1 MNRAARRLVAAL
13 LLGPALAA
21 AAHDDDGA
29 FLADASSLPLPTYGM
44 QALTGRATD
53 EARVEFAGLSING
66 SEHPHG
72 IGIVHDGARTRVG
85 LESLLAEL
93 GLVARR
99 DGADARVQTPLGNA
113 RVALGNCLAIS
124 GAHYCDA
131 QALGEAL
138 ALEILFDGG
147 EYLVRVRSAWPRA
160 GGDAVK
166 APPPIADVEAPLAS
180 ISHARSRFDY
190 RHDGNGGDFYGS
202 GEFGGGLG
210 DGYWRSAWFHD
221 GSGRR
226 GLFDYA
232 WISQRG
238 NTRMLLGHQ
247 IMGLDPLLPG
257 FDLLGAQA
265 AWTNAPRAVFTDAP
279 ETRRLVSDRVLP
291 DRMLRGEGP
300 PGGRAE
306 LYVNNVLVDSTPIAL
321 DGRYVL
327 NDTGPRVDA
336 LAVVQVHLYEHAFDS
351 VPLRIEDRSFQ
362 TGERLL
368 ADGTLVQFAGAGV
381 QGNPL
386 GDSTLG
392 GELDGK
398 AAGFWQMRYGVS
410 PAVTVE
416 TAVQHAQD
424 GSYAIGGVH
433 LGLGGFGTLSALA
446 GRNDDGAGALRVQTE
461 GQRRQWFWRG
471 YLQDEDAGY
480 RSGAGE
486 RELRYAESG
495 WLGRRWMVSL
505 VARSERD
512 LGTGREID
520 YVKPALSVQPADR
533 LSFAV
538 RPDSEGDY
546 TWLARWVP
554 AARVMVSAFRDAR
567 RDQVEAQWSPNSDT
581 RFVAGWVRED
591 AYGDRH
597 SLVGYRARRGARAWH
612 YGAGA
617 LEADGRLGWLLEVGA
632 QLGSGSTL
640 SAQAL
645 DDPLQASA
653 GGSGRTLWLNLG
665 IDLVNTG
672 RGFTQASW
680 RADYSNRGSVAGR
693 IDLPGDRAGETLA
706 GIPVRVDGDI
716 RAYTDAHG
724 RFHVGGLA
732 PGVHRIEL
740 DDENLPIDFVP
751 EKRGMNVEVAA
762 GRATTLRFTLDLRL
776 GMAGRT
782 LGANGKAAGGI
793 LVRLLDRDGRE
804 LARQSSDN
812 WGFYRFTELPPGTY
826 HVAAGESPQR
836 PVELVDRH
844 VFDQDLVV
852 NP

>member
-1 MNRAARRLVAAL
+1 MRIALCLLAAL
-13 LLGPALAA
+13 ALVPAFAA
-21 AAHDDDGA
+21 ADEDDGA
-29 FLADASSLPLPTYGM
+29 LLADASSLPLPTYGM
-44 QALTGRATD
+44 QALTRSASD
-53 EARVEFAGLSING
+53 QPRVEFAGLAVNG
-66 SEHPHG
+66 NEHADG
-72 IGIVHDGARTRVG
+72 IGIVREGARTRVG
-85 LESLLAEL
+85 LEALLAAL
-93 GLVARR
+93 GLSARR
-99 DGADARVQTPLGNA
+99 DGADARLQTPLGHA
-113 RVALGNCLAIS
+113 RVALGNCLAIH
-124 GAHYCDA
+124 GAHFCDV
-131 QALGEAL
+131 QALGKAL
-138 ALEILFDGG
+138 ALEILFDRG
-147 EYLVRVRSAWPRA
+147 EYLVRVRSAWTDSAATATP
-160 GGDAVK
+160 K
-166 APPPIADVEAPLAS
+166 PPVADVEAPLAS
-180 ISHARSRFDY
+180 FSYARSRLDY
-190 RHDGNGGDFYGS
+190 RHDEHGDNFYGS

-210 DGYWRSAWFHD
+210 DGYWRSAWFQD

-226 GLFDYA
+226 GLYDYA
-232 WISQRG
+232 WIRQRG
-238 NTRMLLGHQ
+238 NTRTLLGHQ
-247 IMGLDPLLPG
+247 VMGLDPLLPG

-265 AWTNAPRAVFTDAP
+265 AWTNAPQAIFGAAP

-306 LYVNNVLVDSTPIAL
+306 LHVNHVLVDSTPITL

-327 NDTGPRVDA
+327 NDSAAHVDA

-351 VPLRIEDRSFQ
+351 VPLRIEDRSFR

-368 ADGTLVQFAGAGV
+368 AAGTVVQFAGAGV
-381 QGNPL
+381 EGNPL

-410 PAVTVE
+410 TAVTVE
-416 TAVQHAQD
+416 TTVQHAQH
-424 GSYAIGGVH
+424 GSHVVGGVH
-433 LGLGGFGTLSALA
+433 LGLGGAGTLSALA
-446 GRNDDGAGALRVQTE
+446 GRNDDGASAVRVQTE

-495 WLGRRWMVSL
+495 WLGRRWMLSL

-512 LGTGREID
+512 HTTGREID
-520 YVKPALSVQPADR
+520 YVKPALSVQPTDR

-546 TWLARWVP
+546 SWLARWAP
-554 AARVMVSAFRDAR
+554 AARVLLSAFGDGR
-567 RDQVEAQWSPNSDT
+567 REQVEAQWSPRNDT

-591 AYGDRH
+591 EYGDRH
-597 SLVGYRARRGARAWH
+597 SLVGYRDRHGARAWH

-617 LEADGRLGWLLEVGA
+617 LEADGRFGWLLEAGT
-632 QLGSGSTL
+632 QLGAGSTL

-645 DDPLQASA
+645 DDPLQASV
-653 GGSGRTLWLNLG
+653 GGGGRTLWLNLA

-672 RGFTQASW
+672 RGFTQAGW
-680 RADYSNRGSVAGR
+680 RADYSNHGSVAGR
-693 IDLPGDRAGETLA
+693 IGLPGGRGGETLA
-706 GIPVRVDGDI
+706 GIPVRVDGDV

-751 EKRGMNVEVAA
+751 ERRGMNVEVAA
-762 GRATTLRFTLDLRL
+762 GRATTLRFALDLRL
-776 GMAGRT
+776 GVAGRT
-782 LGANGKAAGGI
+782 LGADGKTRAGI
-793 LVRLLDRDGRE
+793 LVRLVDAEGRE
-804 LARQSSDN
+804 LARQSSDA
-812 WGFYRFTELPPGTY
+812 WGFYRFTELPPGSY
-826 HVAAGESPQR
+826 HVAAGASPQTT
-836 PVELVDRH
+836 VELVDRH